1 MLCEYYQAIVDV
13 PYTWFVG
20 GVFRNE
26 DNLVFERTVDG
37 RTDLLEF
44 FVTKDQEQEFLDLI
58 NYLVTVGFVLSFEKQ
73 TNRMGFKHSEDRS
86 NDKKQQ

>member
-37 RTDLLEF
+37 RKDLLEF
-44 FVTKDQEQEFLDLI
+44 FVTKDQEPEFLDLI
-58 NYLVTVGFVLSFEKQ
+58 NYLVTVGFVISFEKQ
-73 TNRMGFKHSEDRS
+73 TNRMGCVHSADGS
-86 NDKKQQ
+86 NDKK